1 MLSFRL
7 VGDWWSHSSV
17 SCRKQWRTMLGSHSL
32 SSQLLARDRII
43 QDDNLD
49 IRAHTLHYYYYVT
62 QQKHPAPGTQY
73 LSTYCNPT
81 VHFIF
86 FYTYLLISYWDKS
99 DRTAGAGRGVVF
111 HHQLIL
117 IENIFWKLKSG
128 ICLPISTEF
137 CTESQT
143 VNYFYSL
150 FLCPPCS
157 S

>member
-7 VGDWWSHSSV
+7 VCYPLLVWGRHGGLLGAHSFPWWAGNNTRWQRYHH
-17 SCRKQWRTMLGSHSL
+17 WTY
-32 SSQLLARDRII
+32 
-43 QDDNLD
+43 
-49 IRAHTLHYYYYVT
+49 TLHCYYVT

-86 FYTYLLISYWDKS
+86 FSTYLLISYWDKS